1 MQAAAANKPIKRARR
16 VGNIELPLV
25 ADGRS
30 QYAKRFRKLV
40 EDFVAQLGG
49 DPNAEDAALIR
60 QTVHLILTGEQMQ
73 AAAIN
78 GEDVDVDAVVRINSE
93 TRRNL
98 AMLKAR
104 ADKSKPASQTLADFL
119 ATKYGAQPD
128 EESEGD
134 EA

>member
-16 VGNIELPLV
+16 VGNIELPRV

-49 DPNAEDAALIR
+49 DPSAEDAALIR

-98 AMLKAR
+98 AMLKTK
-104 ADKSKPASQTLADFL
+104 ADKSKLPAPTIRDLMAEL
-119 ATKYGAQPD
+119 H
-128 EESEGD
+128 EESED
-134 EA
+134 VSP

>member
-16 VGNIELPLV
+16 VGNIELPRV

-49 DPNAEDAALIR
+49 DPSAEDAALIR

-98 AMLKAR
+98 AMLKAK
-104 ADKSKPASQTLADFL
+104 ADRSKPPAPTIHDLVAELQA
-119 ATKYGAQPD
+119 D
-128 EESEGD
+128 EESE
-134 EA
+134 AS

>member
-16 VGNIELPLV
+16 VGNIELPRV

-49 DPNAEDAALIR
+49 DPSAEDAALIR

-98 AMLKAR
+98 AMLKTK
-104 ADKSKPASQTLADFL
+104 ADKSKLPAPTIRDLMAELQADQ
-119 ATKYGAQPD
+119 AD
-128 EESEGD
+128 ESED
-134 EA
+134 VAS